1 MDYWVLAQRQSL
13 EYLLARYPDDT
24 LRVFPT
30 SHSALI
36 LPRND
41 RERITF
47 APPHEAD
54 FHLKQ
59 RVNRRNAGEPPAFHA
74 IRAYDSGIAFIID
87 PAAADYLAYH
97 SAAYDDVAANGTLLA
112 RSDFDIYIYDGAIY
126 YLSAN
131 CAPPTP
137 KTSDLWMFLH
147 IFSADPDNPPQH
159 KRTRGFVNHGFP
171 FGTDAAF
178 FDGKCVVGSLLP
190 DDYPIARIRTG
201 QDATESGVKAWRVD
215 IGLAALAAA
224 DYLAYHRA
232 AYQDVA
238 ANGTLLAR
246 SDFDIYIYDG
256 AIYYISANCAPPT
269 PKTSTSRM
277 FLHIFSADPDNPP
290 QHKRTRGFVNHG
302 FPFGTDAAFFDGK
315 CVAGSPLP
323 ADYPIA
329 RIRTGQDATQS
340 GVKAWRVDI
349 GLAARAAAQAAYKR
363 IAAGDYGSPAAQSQ
377 FDLYLRGDTL
387 IYLKEPCAEGDFD
400 ERFFLHIIPA
410 DLADLPADRRDAGY
424 ANLDFR
430 FVDHGADI
438 GGKCVGLRDLPG
450 YAIERIRTGQFVSG
464 EGALWRVEFAADP

>member
-1 MDYWVLAQRQSL
+1 MHTTLRALAYGVAGFGLLTTLTAMAALHPHQQVYFNALADTRTPSALANRYDMDYWVLAQRQSL
-13 EYLLARYPDDT
+13 EYLLERYPDGD

-41 RERITF
+41 RERISF
-47 APPHEAD
+47 APPNEAD

-59 RVNRRNAGEPPAFHA
+59 RVNRRNVGEPPAFHA
-74 IRAYDSGIAFIID
+74 IRAYDSGIAHIID
-87 PAAADYLAYH
+87 PAAADYRDYH
-97 SAAYDDVAANGTLLA
+97 SAAYDDIAANGTLLA

-178 FDGKCVVGSLLP
+178 FDGKCIGRSLLP

-201 QDATESGVKAWRVD
+201 QDT
-215 IGLAALAAA
+215 
-224 DYLAYHRA
+224 
-232 AYQDVA
+232 
-238 ANGTLLAR
+238 
-246 SDFDIYIYDG
+246 
-256 AIYYISANCAPPT
+256 
-269 PKTSTSRM
+269 
-277 FLHIFSADPDNPP
+277 
-290 QHKRTRGFVNHG
+290 
-302 FPFGTDAAFFDGK
+302 TD
-315 CVAGSPLP
+315 
-323 ADYPIA
+323 
-329 RIRTGQDATQS
+329 R

-363 IAAGDYGSPAAQSQ
+363 IAAGDYGNPAAQSN
-377 FDLYLRGDTL
+377 FDLYLRGNTL
-387 IYLKEPCAEGDFD
+387 IYLKEPCAAGDFD

-410 DLADLPADRRDAGY
+410 DSAALPVDRREAGY

-438 GGKCVGLRDLPG
+438 GGKCVGLRELPG

-464 EGALWRVEFAADP
+464 EGAIWRAEFAADP